1 MPRAE
6 VGSTKYIANKLKS
19 KGLQRLRWY
28 CQACEKQCRDENGF
42 KCHAASESHLRQMML
57 IGENPNKVINDFTQD
72 FVRAFV
78 AQLRTAHYTKQVHIN
93 HFYQEYIHDK
103 EHVHMNATKFK
114 SLTEFAKYLGKEG
127 ICRVEET
134 EKGLHIA
141 WIDNSPEALR
151 RQAAVKKQERME
163 KNDEEWEQRIVREQ
177 LAKAKALE
185 GEKEQDEAKEEE
197 RNLNR
202 AEGEKIGFSISLKPG
217 ARKSASPSAA
227 EEKSSSKDENEDAP
241 IPDSTTSPTKD
252 PTSTKDSKSASTEMP
267 KTALAP
273 KPKNIFAPSK
283 PKNVFAQSK
292 PKKGDPST
300 SKINGPGDVPKKMTE
315 MERIMKAEMA
325 KGRGKPFDGPG
336 QAAKRQRVA

>member
-1 MPRAE
+1 
-6 VGSTKYIANKLKS
+6 
-19 KGLQRLRWY
+19 
-28 CQACEKQCRDENGF
+28 
-42 KCHAASESHLRQMML
+42 
-57 IGENPNKVINDFTQD
+57 
-72 FVRAFV
+72 
-78 AQLRTAHYTKQVHIN
+78 
-93 HFYQEYIHDK
+93 
-103 EHVHMNATKFK
+103 MNATKFK

-185 GEKEQDEAKEEE
+185 GEKEQDEAREEE

-217 ARKSASPSAA
+217 AKKSASPPAA
-227 EEKSSSKDENEDAP
+227 EEKGGSNDENGEVPAS
-241 IPDSTTSPTKD
+241 DSTPPPTKD
-252 PTSTKDSKSASTEMP
+252 PTSTKDSKSAPVEMP

-292 PKKGDPST
+292 PKKGDTST
-300 SKINGPGDVPKKMTE
+300 SKTNGSGDLPKKMTE

-325 KGRGKPFDGPG
+325 KGRGKPFDGSG
-336 QAAKRQRVA
+336 QTAKRQRVI